1 MKCLV
6 SLGLSLLL
14 ALPVI
19 ARADEPAK
27 TDKPDQAKTDQPVP
41 DDVKKLIEQLG
52 DNAYAKREA
61 AAAELK
67 EIGKPALAALKQ
79 AISRNEDPEVVAR
92 AQALVKRIEI
102 RPIPGIDPNFNGGVH
117 TTRMQMSVMNGK
129 RVIDVSENGR
139 DIKIEEGNDGI
150 AMSVTGLVEGQR
162 VTEEFTAKDPAQLKA
177 DNPPAGELYERWMNS
192 VGHGILMRGPIRVA
206 GGGAVQF
213 NLQPPVPDEIELLRA
228 GLEKQ
233 MRDAKLKAADRD
245 VINKGIEQLADA
257 RNAGPVGMEKYTEQC
272 DEFRKTL
279 AKYKL
284 DAGELLPPP
293 AKSRLGIS
301 VATENGHVLVQS
313 VSDKSRAQRLGV
325 QAGDEIRKVDGKAIS
340 DVGELRKA
348 TIAKEKGMIMEITR
362 DGKELKLEEK
372 EEKK

>member
-1 MKCLV
+1 
-6 SLGLSLLL
+6 
-14 ALPVI
+14 
-19 ARADEPAK
+19 
-27 TDKPDQAKTDQPVP
+27 
-41 DDVKKLIEQLG
+41 
-52 DNAYAKREA
+52 
-61 AAAELK
+61 
-67 EIGKPALAALKQ
+67 
-79 AISRNEDPEVVAR
+79 
-92 AQALVKRIEI
+92 
-102 RPIPGIDPNFNGGVH
+102 
-117 TTRMQMSVMNGK
+117 
-129 RVIDVSENGR
+129 
-139 DIKIEEGNDGI
+139 
-150 AMSVTGLVEGQR
+150 
-162 VTEEFTAKDPAQLKA
+162 
-177 DNPPAGELYERWMNS
+177 
-192 VGHGILMRGPIRVA
+192 
-206 GGGAVQF
+206 VQF